1 MESVLVVYIPEIKRA
16 ATTVLETPS
25 GGEVKIYLAQAIRV
39 RVCTL
44 IGVKLC
50 HSFLNITTMCHN
62 IKLNAII

>member
-1 MESVLVVYIPEIKRA
+1 M
-16 ATTVLETPS
+16 LETPS
-25 GGEVKIYLAQAIRV
+25 GGEVKICLAQAIRV

-50 HSFLNITTMCHN
+50 HSFLTTMCHN